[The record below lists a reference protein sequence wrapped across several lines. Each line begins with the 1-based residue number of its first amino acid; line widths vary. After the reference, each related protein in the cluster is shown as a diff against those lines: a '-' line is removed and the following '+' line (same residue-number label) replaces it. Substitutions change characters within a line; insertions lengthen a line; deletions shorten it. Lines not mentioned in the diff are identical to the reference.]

1 MVKNLPSVQE
11 TQVRS
16 LGWEI
21 KQILYA
27 LMEYTESR
35 KAQLGTLLVGQWLQ
49 FCTSSA
55 DGFDPWL
62 RH

>member
-16 LGWEI
+16 LDWEI

-27 LMEYTESR
+27 IMEYMESK
-35 KAQLGTLLVGQWLQ
+35 KAQLGTFLVVQLLQ
-49 FCTSSA
+49 FCTSNA

>member
-1 MVKNLPSVQE
+1 
-11 TQVRS
+11 
-16 LGWEI
+16 
-21 KQILYA
+21 
-27 LMEYTESR
+27 MEYTESR

-49 FCTSSA
+49 FCTSNA